1 MTVTGS
7 TVYKKGATS
16 DTKKCSSAVKGSY
29 ANLLTSNG
37 CTRLLRATYTKDG
50 VAVTVGVAVFD
61 TQAQATKVKTTADKQ
76 GFMQPL
82 SGAGVKTFCDGAK
95 CRMTTNSY
103 GRYAYFTTTGFTN
116 GKDVTNAS
124 TAAFKG
130 GDDLAQFV
138 FSQIRRRG
146 ETQAS
151 AAALAQ

>member
-1 MTVTGS
+1 M
-7 TVYKKGATS
+7 
-16 DTKKCSSAVKGSY
+16 
-29 ANLLTSNG
+29 
-37 CTRLLRATYTKDG
+37 
-50 VAVTVGVAVFD
+50 
-61 TQAQATKVKTTADKQ
+61 
-76 GFMQPL
+76 
-82 SGAGVKTFCDGAK
+82 KTFCDGAK